1 MKQYH
6 FGKNSEYR
14 KQLRLMPGYI
24 LLVFWLIFT
33 VVVIGWIILASLSTT
48 KGIFSG
54 SLLSEGLHFENYIRV
69 LKTHKM
75 ALYFFNSLIYS
86 VVSCCCIVFVASPAA
101 YVLGRFR
108 FRGKAIANDCFV
120 VAFSV
125 PVIMIILPLF
135 QMAAK
140 ADLIGSRWTLILLY
154 IFINVPFS
162 VFFLTGFFT
171 SLPKSLEEAAQIDG
185 CGPMRAFWKV
195 MFPLA
200 QPGIVTLTIFNFIA
214 IWNDYLMA
222 MIFANKSSLRTV
234 ATGLQTIVQSMK
246 YSGDWAAL
254 FAGVV
259 IVFLPTFILYLFLSD
274 KIIAG
279 VTSGSV
285 KE

>member
-1 MKQYH
+1 MKQHH

-14 KQLRLMPGYI
+14 KQLRLAPGYL
-24 LLVFWLIFT
+24 LLVFWLVFT

-48 KGIFSG
+48 KSIFSG

-69 LKTHKM
+69 LEKHKM

-86 VVSCCCIVFVASPAA
+86 VVSCCCIVFVAAPAA

-108 FRGKAIANDCFV
+108 FRGKAIVNDCFV

-135 QMAAK
+135 QMAAQ

-200 QPGIVTLTIFNFIA
+200 QPGNCYADDL
-214 IWNDYLMA
+214 
-222 MIFANKSSLRTV
+222 
-234 ATGLQTIVQSMK
+234 
-246 YSGDWAAL
+246 
-254 FAGVV
+254 
-259 IVFLPTFILYLFLSD
+259 
-274 KIIAG
+274 
-279 VTSGSV
+279 
-285 KE
+285 

>member
-140 ADLIGSRWTLILLY
+140 ADLIGY
-154 IFINVPFS
+154 
-162 VFFLTGFFT
+162 
-171 SLPKSLEEAAQIDG
+171 
-185 CGPMRAFWKV
+185 
-195 MFPLA
+195 
-200 QPGIVTLTIFNFIA
+200 
-214 IWNDYLMA
+214 
-222 MIFANKSSLRTV
+222 
-234 ATGLQTIVQSMK
+234 
-246 YSGDWAAL
+246 
-254 FAGVV
+254 
-259 IVFLPTFILYLFLSD
+259 
-274 KIIAG
+274 
-279 VTSGSV
+279 
-285 KE
+285 